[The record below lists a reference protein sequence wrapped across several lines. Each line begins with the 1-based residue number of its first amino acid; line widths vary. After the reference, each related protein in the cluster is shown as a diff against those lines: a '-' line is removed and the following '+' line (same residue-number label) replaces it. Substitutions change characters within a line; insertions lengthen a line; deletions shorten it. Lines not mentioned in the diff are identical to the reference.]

1 MHQKIHQNLN
11 QQGGVSERPKEH
23 AWKACIR
30 DKRIVG
36 SNPTSSE
43 FFCRLEILVLIIYPE
58 NFKNELCP
66 FCGNE
71 ESKVTDSR
79 NASETNAIR
88 RRRECLQC
96 GRRFT
101 TFETVDISM
110 QIKKR
115 DGSYEDFSMDKLIK
129 GLDAASRHTR
139 ISHDQ
144 VRDLASSIVNEL
156 IERQVRE
163 IDTTT
168 LGQIAMEKLR
178 DLDTVAYIRF
188 ACVYRRFKDVDEI
201 MNALNTAAPE
211 EAKK

>member
-1 MHQKIHQNLN
+1 MK
-11 QQGGVSERPKEH
+11 
-23 AWKACIR
+23 
-30 DKRIVG
+30 
-36 SNPTSSE
+36 
-43 FFCRLEILVLIIYPE
+43 
-58 NFKNELCP
+58 CP
-66 FCGNE
+66 FCGHE
-71 ESKVTDSR
+71 ELKVTDSR
-79 NASETNAIR
+79 NAVETNAIR

-96 GRRFT
+96 SRRFT

-156 IERQVRE
+156 IEKQVRE

-168 LGQIAMEKLR
+168 LGQVAMDKLR
-178 DLDTVAYIRF
+178 KLDTVAYIRF

-201 MNALNTAAPE
+201 MDALSTAAPE